1 MADHR
6 MTTGTME
13 EMLETREM
21 TVEMLEEAL
30 AREARLEDLLLL
42 LLEEIAKLNDQTYS
56 DASVYP
62 SEQEISISKTSSTDM
77 DTSRRPSSFTT
88 RDPSDPVDSD
98 SSP

>member
-42 LLEEIAKLNDQTYS
+42 LLEE
-56 DASVYP
+56 
-62 SEQEISISKTSSTDM
+62 M
-77 DTSRRPSSFTT
+77 
-88 RDPSDPVDSD
+88 
-98 SSP
+98 